1 MCMAVGK
8 VSFEDWPRFTW
19 SLGCTG
25 DLVPMVPP
33 ASSMARLE
41 MTSLAFMF
49 DWVPEPVWKTTSG
62 KLSSSLPEMTS
73 SPACAM

>member
-1 MCMAVGK
+1 
-8 VSFEDWPRFTW
+8 
-19 SLGCTG
+19 
-25 DLVPMVPP
+25 MVPP
-33 ASSMARLE
+33 ASSIARLE

-49 DWVPEPVWKTTSG
+49 DCVPEPVWKTTSG